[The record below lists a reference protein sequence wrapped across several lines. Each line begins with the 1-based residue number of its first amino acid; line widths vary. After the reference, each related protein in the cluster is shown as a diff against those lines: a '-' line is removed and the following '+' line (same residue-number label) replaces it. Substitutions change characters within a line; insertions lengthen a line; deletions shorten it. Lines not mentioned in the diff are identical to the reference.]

1 MNVEVTLDLTLE
13 IEIKIE
19 NMTTVRPYTHTESNL
34 EDNKAHM
41 ACSIAIHIL
50 QIRCTVKDQKIMCYD
65 NKTT

>member
-13 IEIKIE
+13 KEIKIE

-50 QIRCTVKDQKIMCYD
+50 
-65 NKTT
+65 